1 MKDKNQTRHVVAK
14 YWNRTTTAPCF
25 TNLLTVLHIGHRVIQ
40 NTYLILE
47 VNKQKCLVRDFWL
60 EDRDVVYA
68 DFALLVE

>member
-47 VNKQKCLVRDFWL
+47 VNYERKFMSA
-60 EDRDVVYA
+60 EN
-68 DFALLVE
+68 